1 MGVSVAVKD
10 DSVGFVDVGS
20 SDYVERRFGVRMSNL
35 RKMRRSRGYTLADA
49 AQLIG
54 VSVSYLSRL
63 ESGGRRVQAYLV
75 DRFVEIYKCTRADVL
90 GDMINGVY
98 RSGGLSDIPAPERAR
113 RRYGHFKYYEI
124 VYDSVTPKKTL
135 PVYVLTK
142 RNLEDGPRFFLLRNP
157 PCTWIYRPHELV
169 GVNCF
174 GLRCGD
180 AFHQCF
186 SQKCVLYLSSADD
199 CTVDDT
205 LLVCTANGKVGLHKC
220 VDVSDGCIRVV
231 PAFNSGLNGGEIVI
245 NPKSENEDIYKVI
258 GFQDF
263 LI

>member
-1 MGVSVAVKD
+1 MGVAVAVKD

-20 SDYVERRFGVRMSNL
+20 GDYVERRFGVRMSNL
-35 RKMRRSRGYTLADA
+35 RKMRRSRGYTLEDA
-49 AQLIG
+49 AKLIG
-54 VSVSYLSRL
+54 VSISYLSRL

-98 RSGGLSDIPAPERAR
+98 RSGGLGDVSAQERAR
-113 RRYGHFKYYEI
+113 RRYGHLKYYEM
-124 VYDSVTPKKTL
+124 VHDSVTPKKTL

-157 PCTWIYRPHELV
+157 PCAWIYRPHELV

-180 AFHQCF
+180 AFPHSF

-205 LLVCTANGKVGLHKC
+205 LLVCSSNGEVGLHKC
-220 VDVSDGCIRVV
+220 VDVCDGYIRVV
-231 PAFNSGLNGGEIVI
+231 SAFNSDLNDDEIVI
-245 NPKSENEDIYKVI
+245 NSKSENEDIYKVI